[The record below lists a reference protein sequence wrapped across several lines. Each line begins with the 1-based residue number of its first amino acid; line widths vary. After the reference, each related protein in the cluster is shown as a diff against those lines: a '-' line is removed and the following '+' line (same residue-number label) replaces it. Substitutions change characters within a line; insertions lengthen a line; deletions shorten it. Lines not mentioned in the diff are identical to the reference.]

1 MELRQRV
8 PDSDTR
14 VQGWLEVAMSP
25 LSIFLLASTLLALAL
40 RNEPGLSDDGSLT
53 LSAFLLIVSGAVAL
67 TGWVH
72 RASQGE
78 E

>member
-1 MELRQRV
+1 
-8 PDSDTR
+8 
-14 VQGWLEVAMSP
+14 
-25 LSIFLLASTLLALAL
+25 LAL
-40 RNEPGLSDDGSLT
+40 RNEPGLSDDGSLA
-53 LSAFLLIVSGAVAL
+53 LPAFLLMVSGAVAL

>member
-1 MELRQRV
+1 MELRRRV

-14 VQGWLEVAMSP
+14 VQGWLEVAISP
-25 LSIFLLASTLLALAL
+25 LSILLLASMLLALAL
-40 RNEPGLSDDGSLT
+40 RNEFGLSDDGSLA
-53 LSAFLLIVSGAVAL
+53 LPAFLLMVSGAVAL

-78 E
+78 Q